1 MKYQLIVECE
11 RCGAKAFFEGDTMEC
26 NHQISTVA
34 YSHCDIK
41 AVSDL
46 KQYACGKCR
55 ASYEAFQAEQK
66 ALQASFKANQI
77 QSVTQAD
84 FG

>member
-11 RCGAKAFFEGDTMEC
+11 RCGEKAFFEGNTDEV

-34 YSHCDIK
+34 FNHCDIK

-66 ALQASFKANQI
+66 ALLVSFKANQL
-77 QSVTQAD
+77 QSIKEAD
-84 FG
+84 WG